1 MSSSRSVHPMSSSV
15 HSSLSNSKPISL
27 SNTNSNS
34 NSNSLYKL
42 LVNSKHVEKYPNKKL
57 PVTTID
63 IPEVEV
69 VTTGCFI
76 ACKLC

>member
-1 MSSSRSVHPMSSSV
+1 MSSNRSVHPMSSSV

-27 SNTNSNS
+27 SNTNSNT
-34 NSNSLYKL
+34 NSLYKL
-42 LVNSKHVEKYPNKKL
+42 LVNPKHFEKYPNQKL

-63 IPEVEV
+63 MPEVEV

>member
-1 MSSSRSVHPMSSSV
+1 MSSNRSVHPMSSSV

-27 SNTNSNS
+27 SNTNTNT
-34 NSNSLYKL
+34 NSLYKL
-42 LVNSKHVEKYPNKKL
+42 LVNPKHIEKYPNKNL

-63 IPEVEV
+63 MPEVEV